1 HSPSPRYPRAPDLLQ
16 RVGKLFQSSY
26 ILYNC
31 DKTDPMMEMSQ
42 IQFVKRWLMTEFGSK
57 KELQKSIRW
66 DTILKKS
73 DVWSSFDQVAN
84 ARSGEPKVMCKRGQ
98 NVIVH
103 PGVKRAGPSPIKNH
117 LTSTVCVQ
125 PRTTTKQGINQL
137 LREMPR
143 RSTST
148 EFSQTTFQKK
158 ILRFITTTRLPFR
171 TVEQQEFK
179 DLLQYIRLAKSELNI
194 PSARSI
200 RRLLD
205 NEQSVLSKLP
215 SRSYLSIALGCWTS
229 PFGQAFLAITGYFL
243 DQGLNYCKVLL
254 GFEHMQGSHTGTHLS
269 ETVIR
274 ILQEHGITDRV
285 LSITTH
291 NASNNN
297 TMIQGVQEMVQ
308 SHALHN
314 TSVFR
319 VPCIV
324 HVIQLSLKDLLGK
337 IKANPKNAEAESEWS
352 GERTKSLQSAPG
364 YASGNIVA
372 TLKKIRELTVFI
384 TASPQ
389 RREAFRA
396 LQITEPKLLPI
407 QDVRTRWNS
416 TFLMLERAKKLQ
428 RVFNQYCATHQYVQF
443 QLGQEEW
450 RQVEYLLLV
459 TKPFFH
465 YTKILSKTQ
474 DVTVHS
480 VFSIYKELFNH
491 LDDVA
496 ELLERKTVPWKKR
509 MLQALQAAKQ
519 KLSKYHRATGSESF
533 GTVYA
538 IATILC
544 PSKKLRFFE
553 GDDWKEKNEKGEDI
567 NWMEIYRDKL
577 QKEFDQY
584 QQRITRR
591 KEPSQAQVSQ
601 EVDEEELDLMMDL
614 HALHSEIDRPEDE
627 ITRYLAQ
634 GLTKGKPR
642 VFWKEHEHEYPVLA
656 AMARDNLATPASGAG
671 VERLFNCAR
680 DVCHYRR
687 GQLKPETIRSLMLH
701 LFASKFEL
709 QQTEL
714 EMIKEYLSSGEVAIL
729 DQTWKPAPSL
739 HDIEPISEN
748 EEDGNQAED
757 GSDDSE
763 NDLGYSYTVEQA
775 TPTPVPIRGKQ
786 PRRKR
791 PHSAVEPQDDGDKD
805 LPLPDMPTE
814 KPTQG
819 RSGRIRKKPKQPDG
833 FEFDNL

>member
-1 HSPSPRYPRAPDLLQ
+1 
-16 RVGKLFQSSY
+16 
-26 ILYNC
+26 
-31 DKTDPMMEMSQ
+31 
-42 IQFVKRWLMTEFGSK
+42 
-57 KELQKSIRW
+57 
-66 DTILKKS
+66 
-73 DVWSSFDQVAN
+73 
-84 ARSGEPKVMCKRGQ
+84 
-98 NVIVH
+98 
-103 PGVKRAGPSPIKNH
+103 
-117 LTSTVCVQ
+117 
-125 PRTTTKQGINQL
+125 
-137 LREMPR
+137 MPR
-143 RSTST
+143 QSTST
-148 EFSQTTFQKK
+148 EFSQTTLQKK
-158 ILRFITTTRLPFR
+158 ILKFITTARLPFR
-171 TVEQQEFK
+171 TVEHPEFK
-179 DLLQYIRLAKSELNI
+179 ELLQYTRLAKSELDI
-194 PSARSI
+194 PSSRSLT
-200 RRLLD
+200 RLLD
-205 NEQSVLSKLP
+205 NEVQEQQQSVLSKLP
-215 SRSYLSIALGCWTS
+215 PGSSLSIALDCWTS
-229 PFGQAFLAITGYFL
+229 PFGQAFMAITGYFL
-243 DQGLNYCKVLL
+243 DRDWNYCEVLL
-254 GFEHMQGSHTGTHLS
+254 GFEHIQGSHTGTQLS

-274 ILQEHGITDRV
+274 IFQEHGITDRV
-285 LSITTH
+285 LSITTD

-308 SHALHN
+308 SQALHN

-337 IKANPKNAEAESEWS
+337 IKANPTNAEAESEWS
-352 GERTKSLQSAPG
+352 DERTKSLQSAPDH
-364 YASGNIVA
+364 ASGNVVA
-372 TLKKIRELTVFI
+372 TLKKIRELAVFI

-396 LQITEPKLLPI
+396 LQTTEPKLLPI

-428 RVFNQYCATHQYVQF
+428 RVFNQYCSTHQYVQF

-480 VFSIYKELFNH
+480 VFSIYKELFSH
-491 LDDVA
+491 LDG
-496 ELLERKTVPWKKR
+496 
-509 MLQALQAAKQ
+509 AAKQ
-519 KLSKYHRATGSESF
+519 KLSKYYGATDSESF

-553 GDDWKEKNEKGEDI
+553 GDNWKGKNEKGEDI

-584 QQRITRR
+584 QQRITRHR
-591 KEPSQAQVSQ
+591 EPSQAQVAQ
-601 EVDEEELDLMMDL
+601 EGDEEELDLMMDL
-614 HALHSEIDRPEDE
+614 HATLQSEIDRPEDE

-714 EMIKEYLSSGEVAIL
+714 EMIKEYLSSGEAAIL
-729 DQTWKPAPSL
+729 DQTWKPTPSL
-739 HDIEPISEN
+739 NDIEPISEN
-748 EEDGNQAED
+748 EEDGNHAED

-763 NDLGYSYTVEQA
+763 NDLGDNHIVEHA
-775 TPTPVPIRGKQ
+775 TPTPV
-786 PRRKR
+786 
-791 PHSAVEPQDDGDKD
+791 
-805 LPLPDMPTE
+805 T
-814 KPTQG
+814 T
-819 RSGRIRKKPKQPDG
+819 
-833 FEFDNL
+833 

>member
-1 HSPSPRYPRAPDLLQ
+1 MLEEHNLRYRT
-16 RVGKLFQSSY
+16 GNECQSESAASMQ
-26 ILYNC
+26 I
-31 DKTDPMMEMSQ
+31 KTEGVAAGRENQ
-42 IQFVKRWLMTEFGSK
+42 LRTERRFGES
-57 KELQKSIRW
+57 
-66 DTILKKS
+66 
-73 DVWSSFDQVAN
+73 
-84 ARSGEPKVMCKRGQ
+84 
-98 NVIVH
+98 
-103 PGVKRAGPSPIKNH
+103 IKNSQES
-117 LTSTVCVQ
+117 LTVDHPS
-125 PRTTTKQGINQL
+125 G
-137 LREMPR
+137 
-143 RSTST
+143 
-148 EFSQTTFQKK
+148 SQ
-158 ILRFITTTRLPFR
+158 
-171 TVEQQEFK
+171 
-179 DLLQYIRLAKSELNI
+179 
-194 PSARSI
+194 
-200 RRLLD
+200 
-205 NEQSVLSKLP
+205 P
-215 SRSYLSIALGCWTS
+215 SRAY
-229 PFGQAFLAITGYFL
+229 
-243 DQGLNYCKVLL
+243 
-254 GFEHMQGSHTGTHLS
+254 
-269 ETVIR
+269 
-274 ILQEHGITDRV
+274 
-285 LSITTH
+285 SITH
-291 NASNNN
+291 
-297 TMIQGVQEMVQ
+297 
-308 SHALHN
+308 
-314 TSVFR
+314 
-319 VPCIV
+319 
-324 HVIQLSLKDLLGK
+324 
-337 IKANPKNAEAESEWS
+337 
-352 GERTKSLQSAPG
+352 
-364 YASGNIVA
+364 
-372 TLKKIRELTVFI
+372 
-384 TASPQ
+384 
-389 RREAFRA
+389 
-396 LQITEPKLLPI
+396 
-407 QDVRTRWNS
+407 
-416 TFLMLERAKKLQ
+416 
-428 RVFNQYCATHQYVQF
+428 
-443 QLGQEEW
+443 
-450 RQVEYLLLV
+450 
-459 TKPFFH
+459 
-465 YTKILSKTQ
+465 
-474 DVTVHS
+474 
-480 VFSIYKELFNH
+480 IYKELFNH

-533 GTVYA
+533 GTDYA

-614 HALHSEIDRPEDE
+614 HASHSEIDRPEDE

-729 DQTWKPAPSL
+729 DQTWKPTPSL

-748 EEDGNQAED
+748 EEDGNQAEN

-775 TPTPVPIRGKQ
+775 TPTPIPIRGKQ

-791 PHSAVEPQDDGDKD
+791 LHSAVEPQDDGDKD
-805 LPLPDMPTE
+805 LPLPEMPTE

>member
-1 HSPSPRYPRAPDLLQ
+1 
-16 RVGKLFQSSY
+16 
-26 ILYNC
+26 
-31 DKTDPMMEMSQ
+31 MMETSR
-42 IQFVKRWLMTEFGSK
+42 IQFVKWWLMTEFGSK

-66 DTILKKS
+66 DTIQKKS

-84 ARSGEPKVMCKRGQ
+84 ARTGEPKVMCNRCQ
-98 NVIVH
+98 SVVVH
-103 PGVKRAGPSPIKNH
+103 PRFNRSGPSPMKNH
-117 LTSTVCVQ
+117 LNSAYCSQ
-125 PRTTTKQGINQL
+125 PRKTTKQSIDQL

-143 RSTST
+143 QSTST
-148 EFSQTTFQKK
+148 EFSQITLQKK
-158 ILRFITTTRLPFR
+158 ILKFITTARLPIR
-171 TVEQQEFK
+171 TVEHPEFK
-179 DLLQYIRLAKSELNI
+179 ELLQYTRLAKSELDI
-194 PSARSI
+194 PSTRSLT
-200 RRLLD
+200 RLLD
-205 NEQSVLSKLP
+205 NEVQEQQQSVLSKLP
-215 SRSYLSIALGCWTS
+215 PGSSLSIALDCWTS
-229 PFGQAFLAITGYFL
+229 PFGQAFMAITGYFL
-243 DQGLNYCKVLL
+243 DRDWNYCEVLL
-254 GFEHMQGSHTGTHLS
+254 GFEHIQGSHTGTQLS

-274 ILQEHGITDRV
+274 IFQEHGITDRV
-285 LSITTH
+285 LSITTD

-308 SHALHN
+308 SQALHN

-337 IKANPKNAEAESEWS
+337 IKANPTNAEAESEWS
-352 GERTKSLQSAPG
+352 DERTKSLQSAPDH
-364 YASGNIVA
+364 ASGNTVA
-372 TLKKIRELTVFI
+372 TLKKIRELAVFI

-396 LQITEPKLLPI
+396 LQTTEPKLLPI
-407 QDVRTRWNS
+407 QDV
-416 TFLMLERAKKLQ
+416 
-428 RVFNQYCATHQYVQF
+428 
-443 QLGQEEW
+443 
-450 RQVEYLLLV
+450 
-459 TKPFFH
+459 
-465 YTKILSKTQ
+465 
-474 DVTVHS
+474 
-480 VFSIYKELFNH
+480 FSIYKELFSH
-491 LDDVA
+491 LDGVA

-509 MLQALQAAKQ
+509 MLQALQAAKR
-519 KLSKYHRATGSESF
+519 KLSKYYGATDRESF

-553 GDDWKEKNEKGEDI
+553 GDNWKGKNEKGEDI

-584 QQRITRR
+584 QQCITRHR
-591 KEPSQAQVSQ
+591 EPSQAQVAQ
-601 EVDEEELDLMMDL
+601 EGDEEELDLMMDL
-614 HALHSEIDRPEDE
+614 HATLQSEIDRPEDE

-714 EMIKEYLSSGEVAIL
+714 EMIKEYLSSGEAAIL
-729 DQTWKPAPSL
+729 DQTWKPTPSL
-739 HDIEPISEN
+739 NDIEPISEN
-748 EEDGNQAED
+748 EEDSNHAED

-763 NDLGYSYTVEQA
+763 NDLGNNHTVEHA
-775 TPTPVPIRGKQ
+775 TPTTVTTQGKQ

-791 PHSAVEPQDDGDKD
+791 PHSAVEPQDDGDND
-805 LPLPDMPTE
+805 LPLPEMPTE
-814 KPTQG
+814 GSTQG
-819 RSGRIRKKPKQPDG
+819 RSGMRIRKKPKQPDG

>member
-1 HSPSPRYPRAPDLLQ
+1 MATSR
-16 RVGKLFQSSY
+16 
-26 ILYNC
+26 
-31 DKTDPMMEMSQ
+31 
-42 IQFVKRWLMTEFGSK
+42 IQFVKWWLMTEFGGK

-66 DTILKKS
+66 DTIQKKS

-84 ARSGEPKVMCKRGQ
+84 ARTGEPK
-98 NVIVH
+98 
-103 PGVKRAGPSPIKNH
+103 
-117 LTSTVCVQ
+117 
-125 PRTTTKQGINQL
+125 PRQ
-137 LREMPR
+137 
-143 RSTST
+143 STST
-148 EFSQTTFQKK
+148 EFSQTTLQKK
-158 ILRFITTTRLPFR
+158 ILKFITTTRLPFR
-171 TVEQQEFK
+171 TVEHPEFK
-179 DLLQYIRLAKSELNI
+179 ELLQYTRLATSELNI
-194 PSARSI
+194 PSARSL

-205 NEQSVLSKLP
+205 NEVQEQQQSVLSKLP
-215 SRSYLSIALGCWTS
+215 PGSSLSIALDCWTS
-229 PFGQAFLAITGYFL
+229 LFGQAFMAITGYFL
-243 DQGLNYCKVLL
+243 DQDWNYCEVLL
-254 GFEHMQGSHTGTHLS
+254 GFEHIQGSHTGTQLS

-274 ILQEHGITDRV
+274 IFQEHGITDRV
-285 LSITTH
+285 LSITTD

-297 TMIQGVQEMVQ
+297 TMVQGVQEMVQ
-308 SHALHN
+308 SQALHN
-314 TSVFR
+314 TSVLR

-324 HVIQLSLKDLLGK
+324 HVIQLCLKDLLGK

-352 GERTKSLQSAPG
+352 DERTKSLQSAPG
-364 YASGNIVA
+364 HASGNIVA
-372 TLKKIRELTVFI
+372 TLKKIRELAVFI

-396 LQITEPKLLPI
+396 LQTTEPKLLPI
-407 QDVRTRWNS
+407 QDVRTRWNY

-428 RVFNQYCATHQYVQF
+428 RVFNQYCSTHQYVQF

-480 VFSIYKELFNH
+480 VFSIYKELFSH
-491 LDDVA
+491 LDDVT
-496 ELLERKTVPWKKR
+496 ELLERKTVSWKKR

-519 KLSKYHRATGSESF
+519 KLSKYYRATDSESF

-553 GDDWKEKNEKGEDI
+553 GDDWKGKNEKGEDI
-567 NWMEIYRDKL
+567 NWMETYRDKL

-584 QQRITRR
+584 QQRITRH

-601 EVDEEELDLMMDL
+601 ETDEEELDLMMDL
-614 HALHSEIDRPEDE
+614 HATLQSEIDRPEDE

-634 GLTKGKPR
+634 DLTKGKPR
-642 VFWKEHEHEYPVLA
+642 VFWREHEHEYPVLA

-714 EMIKEYLSSGEVAIL
+714 EMIKEYLSSGEAAIL
-729 DQTWKPAPSL
+729 DQTWKPTPSL
-739 HDIEPISEN
+739 NDIEPISEN

-763 NDLGYSYTVEQA
+763 NDLGGNHTVEQA
-775 TPTPVPIRGKQ
+775 TPTPVTTQGKQ

-791 PHSAVEPQDDGDKD
+791 PHSAVEPQDDGDND
-805 LPLPDMPTE
+805 LPLPEMPAE
-814 KPTQG
+814 GSTQG

>member
-1 HSPSPRYPRAPDLLQ
+1 
-16 RVGKLFQSSY
+16 
-26 ILYNC
+26 
-31 DKTDPMMEMSQ
+31 MEKSR
-42 IQFVKRWLMTEFGSK
+42 IQFLKWWLMTEFGSK

-66 DTILKKS
+66 DTIQKKS

-84 ARSGEPKVMCKRGQ
+84 ARTGEPKVMCTRCQ
-98 NVIVH
+98 SVVVH
-103 PGVKRAGPSPIKNH
+103 PRFNRSGPSPMKNH
-117 LTSTVCVQ
+117 LNSAYCTQ
-125 PRTTTKQGINQL
+125 PRK
-137 LREMPR
+137 
-143 RSTST
+143 TSFSERCT
-148 EFSQTTFQKK
+148 EFSQTTLQKK
-158 ILRFITTTRLPFR
+158 ILKFITTTRLPFR
-171 TVEQQEFK
+171 TVEHPEFK
-179 DLLQYIRLAKSELNI
+179 ELLQYTRLATSELNI
-194 PSARSI
+194 SSARSL

-205 NEQSVLSKLP
+205 NEVQEQQQSVLSKLP
-215 SRSYLSIALGCWTS
+215 PGSSLSIALDCWTS
-229 PFGQAFLAITGYFL
+229 PFGQAFMAITGYFL
-243 DQGLNYCKVLL
+243 DQDWNYCEVLL
-254 GFEHMQGSHTGTHLS
+254 GFEHIQGSHTGTQLS

-274 ILQEHGITDRV
+274 IFQEH
-285 LSITTH
+285 
-291 NASNNN
+291 
-297 TMIQGVQEMVQ
+297 GVQEMVQ
-308 SHALHN
+308 SQALHN

-352 GERTKSLQSAPG
+352 DERTKSLQSAPG
-364 YASGNIVA
+364 HASGNIVA
-372 TLKKIRELTVFI
+372 TLKKIRELAVFI

-396 LQITEPKLLPI
+396 LQTTEPKLLPI

-428 RVFNQYCATHQYVQF
+428 RVFNQYCSTHQYVQF

-480 VFSIYKELFNH
+480 VFSIYKELFSH
-491 LDDVA
+491 LDDVT
-496 ELLERKTVPWKKR
+496 ELLERKTVSWKKR
-509 MLQALQAAKQ
+509 MLQALQAAK
-519 KLSKYHRATGSESF
+519 H
-533 GTVYA
+533 
-538 IATILC
+538 
-544 PSKKLRFFE
+544 
-553 GDDWKEKNEKGEDI
+553 
-567 NWMEIYRDKL
+567 
-577 QKEFDQY
+577 
-584 QQRITRR
+584 
-591 KEPSQAQVSQ
+591 
-601 EVDEEELDLMMDL
+601 
-614 HALHSEIDRPEDE
+614 EIDRPEDE

-714 EMIKEYLSSGEVAIL
+714 EMIKEYLSSGEAAIL
-729 DQTWKPAPSL
+729 DQTWKPTPSL
-739 HDIEPISEN
+739 NDIEPISEN
-748 EEDGNQAED
+748 EEDVNQTED

-763 NDLGYSYTVEQA
+763 NDLGDNHTVEQV
-775 TPTPVPIRGKQ
+775 TPTPVTTQGKQ

-791 PHSAVEPQDDGDKD
+791 PHSAVEPQDDGDND
-805 LPLPDMPTE
+805 LPLPEMPTE
-814 KPTQG
+814 GSTQG